1 MKKFLWVIAYA
12 VLLVAFTFYSVL
24 DTFTISRV
32 YNSADAHIPE
42 IPEIT
47 QDIISTDTC
56 YWDGNILITIAQ
68 YREYET
74 EIYVAEVIIKSP
86 EYLRTALAKNQ
97 YGKNIIDLTSN
108 TAKANGALFAV
119 NGDFYGVRND
129 GYVIRNGE
137 LFRNV
142 PAERDTLVI
151 GKDGSFNIVK
161 DTEVTAE
168 ELLENGAAHAISFGP
183 SLIENSQLTVNTESK
198 VDLEWASNPRTAIG
212 IVGEGHYLFVVSDGR
227 LSDSKG
233 LSIFEL
239 ASFMRS
245 LGVTDA
251 YNLDGGGSATMYFN
265 GRVVNRP
272 TTQDQIIAER
282 EVSDIVYIGY

>member
-24 DTFTISRV
+24 V

-97 YGKNIIDLTSN
+97 YGKNIIDLTSD